1 MEVKRLYR
9 SRKERMI
16 AGVCGGLAE
25 YLNTDPSL
33 IRVIFALLT
42 LFTGGFG
49 GVLVYIVLAL
59 IIPEAPE
66 GATPPSP
73 PPA

>member
-9 SRKERMI
+9 SRKERML

-25 YLNTDPSL
+25 YLNTDPTI

-49 GVLVYIVLAL
+49 GVLLYLVLVL
-59 IIPEAPE
+59 IIPEEPA
-66 GATPPSP
+66 GDTPPSP
-73 PPA
+73 PSA